1 MLCTHRQHSHSR
13 ASWSRFVSF
22 IASCLN
28 GVLQMHADP
37 REVESTNILDILLN
51 SILDHPEDSGAENEM
66 RYKLIIDCSEDGLLV
81 RLLFS
86 SGVLLRD
93 KTKIYMCSDFPGD
106 MELQKVRLTD
116 YVSCI
121 YVWVGI

>member
-1 MLCTHRQHSHSR
+1 LPLILSSVVPYPTANC
-13 ASWSRFVSF
+13 V
-22 IASCLN
+22 CP
-28 GVLQMHADP
+28 QMHADP
-37 REVESTNILDILLN
+37 REVENNNILDILLN

-106 MELQKVRLTD
+106 AELQKVYMGERII
-116 YVSCI
+116 CI
-121 YVWVGI
+121 